1 MLDEIR
7 QIKEGGGFGSIVGRN
22 SFQRPKAEGIAL
34 LQEMG
39 AQTGIDVEQLID
51 AGRRAEEI
59 LGLRLRSN
67 VILSGPVIHVES
79 SPEKEPG
86 AAVRAP
92 A

>member
-1 MLDEIR
+1 MEPLSHIRVLDLTRARSGPTCIR
-7 QIKEGGGFGSIVGRN
+7 QLS
-22 SFQRPKAEGIAL
+22 
-34 LQEMG
+34 EMG
-39 AQTGIDVEQLID
+39 AQTGIDLAQLIA

-86 AAVRAP
+86 TAIRPP